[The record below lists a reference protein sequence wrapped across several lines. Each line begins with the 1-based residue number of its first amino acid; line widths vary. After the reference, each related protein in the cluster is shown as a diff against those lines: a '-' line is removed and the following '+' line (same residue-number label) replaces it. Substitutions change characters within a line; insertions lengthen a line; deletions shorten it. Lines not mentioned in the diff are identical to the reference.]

1 MVKTL
6 TRHGNSLALVIDKPI
21 LELLRIDE
29 STPLSITTD
38 GTKLVVAPAA
48 ADPKRAA
55 KFEDAKRD
63 TFKKYDKVLKRL
75 AE

>member
-21 LELLRIDE
+21 LDLLHIRDD
-29 STPLSITTD
+29 TPLNITTD
-38 GTKLVVAPAA
+38 GKSLVVSPVVDRKEE
-48 ADPKRAA
+48 ADFRAA
-55 KFEDAKRD
+55 LKKVHKRYGR
-63 TFKKYDKVLKRL
+63 TLKQL

>member
-21 LELLRIDE
+21 LDLLRITAD
-29 STPLSITTD
+29 TPLEVTTD
-38 GTKLVVAPAA
+38 GQALVLQPVHDA
-48 ADPKRAA
+48 RRQA
-55 KFEDAKRD
+55 KFRHAIETANRKFGRAL
-63 TFKKYDKVLKRL
+63 KKL